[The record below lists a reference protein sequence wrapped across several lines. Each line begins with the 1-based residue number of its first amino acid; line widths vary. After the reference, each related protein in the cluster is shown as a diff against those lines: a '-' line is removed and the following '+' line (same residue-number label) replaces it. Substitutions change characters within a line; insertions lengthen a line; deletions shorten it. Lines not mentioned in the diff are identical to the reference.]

1 MASSSADDSINF
13 TATLGSVHMKVGA
26 YVKGQ
31 IGDAMVF
38 EVVPG
43 EGPKFWP
50 LVGIGVAVLVLGFF
64 SGVSIL
70 LVFLVSAALIA
81 LGWYD
86 LRPVEHKTASSFK
99 VSPKGVEALGEMFRK
114 NEIDELTVA
123 TGYEGGD
130 SLLTKIGAA
139 LARYQ
144 AGKIEQ
150 VTASLRLRTGGRDVT
165 LAGGLTPHSAASLL
179 RDVRE
184 ALDAQ
189 PSISRGEDLRGGLEG
204 QPRITRGE
212 PDRQPSIGPG
222 DDATVTSAGP
232 MQPGDMLLREVE
244 YGVYQLERVTAAG
257 YEFVITVPFKDDL
270 THIITFALAEADGST
285 LWFRK
290 IADRGGPPVIIP
302 ESILES
308 PGFAGR

>member
-1 MASSSADDSINF
+1 
-13 TATLGSVHMKVGA
+13 MKIGA

-31 IGDAMVF
+31 IGDTTVF

-43 EGPKFWP
+43 EGLKFWP
-50 LVGIGVAVLVLGFF
+50 LIGIGVAVIVLGFF
-64 SGVSIL
+64 SGVSLLLIL
-70 LVFLVSAALIA
+70 LIGAACIA

-86 LRPVEHKTASSFK
+86 LRPVEHKTSSTFK
-99 VSPKGVEALGEMFRK
+99 VSPKGVDVLGEVIPK
-114 NEIDELTVA
+114 SEIDELTVA

-139 LARYQ
+139 FARYQ

-165 LAGGLTPHSAASLL
+165 LAGGLTPQGAASLL
-179 RDVRE
+179 REVRE

-189 PSISRGEDLRGGLEG
+189 PSISRGDDMRGGLEG
-204 QPRITRGE
+204 QPRISRGE
-212 PDRQPSIGPG
+212 PDRQPSISRGE
-222 DDATVTSAGP
+222 DATATTAGP
-232 MQPGDMLLREVE
+232 MQPGDMLLREIE
-244 YGVYQLERVTAAG
+244 FGVYQLERVTRSG
-257 YEFVITVPFKDDL
+257 TEFVIRVPFEDDL
-270 THIITFALAEADGST
+270 EKIIAFALAEADGKT
-285 LWFRK
+285 LWFTK
-290 IADRGGPPVIIP
+290 IADRGGPPVVIP